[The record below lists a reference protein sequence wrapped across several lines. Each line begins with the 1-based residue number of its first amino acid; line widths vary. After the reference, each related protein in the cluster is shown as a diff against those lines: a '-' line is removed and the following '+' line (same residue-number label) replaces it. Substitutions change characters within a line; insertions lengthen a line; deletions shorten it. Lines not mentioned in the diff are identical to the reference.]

1 MSVTR
6 RSVGD
11 ASPKYNIGPNKALM
25 ICSYIDRAA
34 RSIWGHTSGAG
45 RMGDAVAR
53 LGREEHCV
61 DGKLLSNQ
69 RFVDDIVIFWT
80 IAAEAGTMLKE
91 LNEALMKIG
100 LQINRKKTQFMK
112 NAWCE

>member
-1 MSVTR
+1 MVHRRLSV
-6 RSVGD
+6 
-11 ASPKYNIGPNKALM
+11 
-25 ICSYIDRAA
+25 
-34 RSIWGHTSGAG
+34 
-45 RMGDAVAR
+45 GDAVAR

-100 LQINRKKTQFMK
+100 LQINRKKTQSK
-112 NAWCE
+112 DLYSEGE